1 MKLRCERDSLVD
13 ALALAGRASS
23 GRALPS
29 ALGGVKLDLR
39 ADTLHVT
46 GTDQDLTIVTTV
58 KVAGMEDGVVVV
70 PSRLLA
76 DIARALP
83 AGAVMIEGDEDEV
96 RVSGGRSEFLLRPYR
111 VADFPRVGVVSGP
124 GVSLAA
130 TGLAEGLRQV
140 VRAASSEEA
149 RPVLTGVLLAAEADG
164 LRLVATDSYRLA
176 VKDIPGA
183 KALLE
188 EGQHVLVPSRA
199 LAELQRL
206 LAHDVSEV
214 EVHVAPRDMAFCVDH
229 VQLVTRLID
238 GEFPP
243 YRQLIP
249 FNYPNKLSVPRAA
262 FLDAIKRVRLVAR
275 DATTPARVLLRDGS
289 IQLNVVTN
297 DWGQATEE
305 VEASYEGAE
314 MAIAFNPQYLADG
327 VEAIPGDE
335 VVLEA
340 LDSLKPVTLKPSG
353 SADYVYLLMPVRVS

>member
-1 MKLRCERDSLVD
+1 VKLRCERDTLVD
-13 ALALAGRASS
+13 ALALAGRAGS
-23 GRALPS
+23 GRTLPGAL
-29 ALGGVKLDLR
+29 AGVKLDLQ
-39 ADTLHVT
+39 ADTLNVT
-46 GTDQDLTIVTTV
+46 GTDQDLTIVATV
-58 KVAGMEDGVVVV
+58 KVAGAADGVVVV

-83 AGAVMIEGDEDEV
+83 AGAVVIEGDEDEV
-96 RVSGGRSEFLLRPYR
+96 HVSGGRSEFFLRPYR
-111 VADFPRVGVVSGP
+111 AADFPHVGPVSGTS
-124 GVSLAA
+124 VSLPA

-149 RPVLTGVLLAAEADG
+149 RPVLTGVLLTAGADG

-183 KALLE
+183 KALLG

-206 LAHDVSEV
+206 LGHDVADV
-214 EVHVAPRDMAFCVDH
+214 EVRLSSRDMAFCVEQ
-229 VQLVTRLID
+229 VQLMTRLID

-243 YRQLIP
+243 YQQLIP
-249 FNYPNKLSVPRAA
+249 FNYPNKLSVPRIA

-275 DATTPARVLLRDGS
+275 DATTPARILLREDS

-305 VEASYEGAE
+305 VEAKYEGSE
-314 MAIAFNPQYLADG
+314 MTVAFNPQYLIDG
-327 VEAIPGDE
+327 VDAIPGDE
-335 VVLEA
+335 VVLET

-353 SADYVYLLMPVRVS
+353 NADYIYLLMPVRVS